1 VGAESIADIMCL
13 PPLLQDFLDVAA
25 DSTRSHLVM
34 AVVLLLSACTTTDPH
49 QDHQNLVTA
58 VQVPDP
64 GQRHR
69 KSNAVGV
76 IPTPP
81 PKPEIKYD
89 LPISNSIWEQLRSYF
104 GLPMPEA
111 KYLRPYLKDYG
122 SKSWAVETL
131 LERSEPYLAWITKQ
145 TKRQGIPAEIA
156 LLPAVESAFD
166 PLAES
171 PGDAAGLWQF
181 IPATGR
187 RFGLMENWWYDG
199 RKDVVTS
206 THAALKYLK
215 YLHQRFDGDWLL
227 ALAAYNTGEGKIRAA
242 IKSNQRT
249 GKPVDYWHLKLPKET
264 TDYVPRLLALR
275 LVVEHPG
282 RYGITLPD
290 IQQQPVMAIVDTD
303 GQIELSIAAQ
313 LADVSPDTLY
323 RLNPGY
329 KRGATPPRG
338 PHQIVLPADRVG
350 RFQTQLAELPPEQR
364 VQWRRHE
371 IKSGET
377 LSHIALQYKTT
388 VPALRTVNGLK
399 SDRIRS
405 GAHLVIPG
413 SLHPKQAQVL
423 AANTGQTRWWQ
434 NITKRTKKMVHG
446 VRPGD
451 TLWDLAR
458 HYGVSVQQLASWNHI
473 STTDYLQP
481 GQKLVLHTR

>member
-1 VGAESIADIMCL
+1 MGAESIADIMCM
-13 PPLLQDFLDVAA
+13 PPLLQDFLDTAA
-25 DSTRSHLVM
+25 DNTSSHLVM
-34 AVVLLLSACTTTDPH
+34 AVVLLLGACTMDPH
-49 QDHQNLVTA
+49 KDHQNLSTA

-64 GQRHR
+64 ESRHR
-69 KSNAVGV
+69 KSDTVAV

-81 PKPEIKYD
+81 SKPEIKHNV
-89 LPISNSIWEQLRSYF
+89 PISNPIWEQLRSNF
-104 GLPMPEA
+104 GLPMP
-111 KYLRPYLKDYG
+111 KTNVLQPYLKDYAN
-122 SKSWAVETL
+122 KSWAVEAL
-131 LERSEPYLAWITKQ
+131 LERSEPYLAWIAKQ

-242 IKSNQRT
+242 IKSNQLA
-249 GKPVDYWHLKLPKET
+249 GKPADYWHLKLPRET
-264 TDYVPRLLALR
+264 RNYVPRLLALR
-275 LVVEHPG
+275 LLVEHPD

-290 IQQQPVMAIVDTD
+290 IQQQPVLAIVATD

-313 LADVSPDTLY
+313 LADVSQDTLY

-350 RFQTQLAELPPEQR
+350 RFQTQLVDLPPDQR
-364 VQWRRHE
+364 VQWQRHE

-377 LSHIALQYKTT
+377 LSHIALRYKTT

-399 SDRIRS
+399 NDRIRS
-405 GAHLVIPG
+405 GAQLVIPG
-413 SLHPKQAQVL
+413 SLPPKQATVL
-423 AANTGQTRWWQ
+423 AADTGQTRWWQ
-434 NITKRTKKMVHG
+434 SVTKKTKEVVHG